1 VKDNKNHHLLTFL
14 FLLIAKDVFEE
25 VQLGFLII
33 DHTHEDM
40 MAILDIF
47 PKN

>member
-1 VKDNKNHHLLTFL
+1 
-14 FLLIAKDVFEE
+14 VFEE
-25 VQLGFLII
+25 VQLGFLIV

-47 PKN
+47 PKNWRTKIITFWFI